1 MEHERNQTI
10 HRGMNTH
17 EITKKNKGVWDQD
30 VSLLSGT
37 FCYPAVKGAFMSRE
51 DQ

>member
-10 HRGMNTH
+10 HRGMNKH

-37 FCYPAVKGAFMSRE
+37 FCYPDIKGAFMSRE

>member
-10 HRGMNTH
+10 HRGMNKH
-17 EITKKNKGVWDQD
+17 EITKNKGVWDWD

>member
-1 MEHERNQTI
+1 
-10 HRGMNTH
+10 MNKH